1 MKITVIKQARPDD
14 PEPRS
19 CPWII
24 EVETG
29 SVAAQKR

>member
-19 CPWII
+19 CPWVI
-24 EVETG
+24 ETYGEP
-29 SVAAQKR
+29 AQKK